1 MKYSQEHRE
10 AVLRK
15 LLPPNN
21 RTVAEVAAD
30 EGISNATLYAWRK
43 QARQEGR
50 LLPDQGTGPE
60 SWSSRDKFN
69 AVLETAPLS
78 ETELAEY
85 CRSRGLY
92 PEQVKRWRTS
102 CEVANDRSDKA
113 ARQNDQIVK
122 SERKRNRE
130 LERELKRKNA
140 ALAETAALLTLRK
153 KAQAIWG
160 EEDE

>member
-1 MKYSQEHRE
+1 MKYSEEHKE

-30 EGISNATLYAWRK
+30 EGISNVTLYAWRK

-50 LLPDQGTGPE
+50 LLPDHGTDSEG
-60 SWSSRDKFN
+60 WSSRDKFN

-85 CRSRGLY
+85 CRSRGLF
-92 PEQVKRWRTS
+92 PEQVKRWRAS
-102 CEVANDRSDKA
+102 CEAANDRSDKA
-113 ARQNDQIVK
+113 ARQNDQAVK

-130 LERELKRKNA
+130 LERELRRKNA